1 MKCPHCSESVSIFS
15 KEMNKFSKSKTC
27 PKCGNPIQLY
37 LSFKLAAILF
47 IPCLL
52 SVLLLKPIFIN
63 FELSGSLSTGLAY
76 GAMVLLCMRLKVPK
90 AKDNI

>member
-15 KEMNKFSKSKTC
+15 KEMNRPSKSKAC
-27 PKCGNPIQLY
+27 PKCSNPVQLY

-52 SVLLLKPIFIN
+52 SGLLLKPIFIN
-63 FELSGSLSTGLAY
+63 FGLSGSLSTGLVC
-76 GAMVLLCMRLKVPK
+76 GVIVLLCMRLKVPK
-90 AKDNI
+90 TEDNV